1 MYRNHYIT
9 TLFLSLLFVHIPT
22 LCMIIAE
29 KFTCFPQLLPETKSL
44 VIDRVDNMLPI
55 SLANKECYTMVQKKQ
70 IDHIIYMHDKQ
81 DPSFAQ
87 FNIPPFIF
95 TIPFNTKNDFGG
107 KHALSPHSRMF
118 YKSTTREQYFTHDDD
133 NYKHFHSTI
142 TWRDPYEY
150 IWPTNL
156 LINIFKQNINSIK
169 DLLAKHY
176 KLILEKNGADK

>member
-1 MYRNHYIT
+1 
-9 TLFLSLLFVHIPT
+9 
-22 LCMIIAE
+22 
-29 KFTCFPQLLPETKSL
+29 
-44 VIDRVDNMLPI
+44 
-55 SLANKECYTMVQKKQ
+55 
-70 IDHIIYMHDKQ
+70 
-81 DPSFAQ
+81 
-87 FNIPPFIF
+87 
-95 TIPFNTKNDFGG
+95 
-107 KHALSPHSRMF
+107 MF

-176 KLILEKNGADK
+176 KLILEKNGADKRDNNETKRLLIHAYYNAKKLGLSDVIKILEEHCESEKIDFRHN